1 MKNKDDRVNMP
12 KFVFVTGG
20 VLSGI
25 GKGHTTASI
34 AKLLQ
39 FRGYRIDLVKI
50 DPYLNVDPGTLNP
63 VEHGE
68 PFVTD
73 QIYEFRPA
81 PNFVYTTAEVDQDFG
96 TYERFTGRTI
106 HPRNNIT
113 SGQIYLSVILQ
124 ERIGKFLGKTVQII
138 PHVTDA
144 IKQRLRDVAATAQQA
159 EEPLDIVLV
168 EVGGTVG
175 DIEGVP
181 FLEAIRQF
189 RLEEGRGNTLL
200 VHVAWV
206 PYLGTVGE
214 LKTKPT
220 QHSVKQLLSLGL
232 QPDLI
237 VARCQAEL
245 TEEARRKIALHSNVP
260 SEAVISNPDLGEIYA
275 LPLHFYEQG
284 LDAYVLQR
292 LELVARPPT
301 GMKAWQ
307 QVVHRFTHPTTKL
320 RVAMPGK
327 YVAMEDTYVS
337 IREALRHAGASL
349 GAALTIDILDAEQM
363 EQHSGE
369 TDKLTAYDGV
379 LLTPGFGSR
388 GTEGMIHAAWKAYE
402 ADLPY
407 LGICFGC
414 QLFFVA
420 FCRHEL
426 GLKGAN
432 STELDSRT
440 PYPVVDLLPEQ
451 RGIEA
456 KGGTMRL
463 GGHEIKVMPRT
474 RLQAAYHA
482 TTVRERFRHRY
493 HLMQSFAD
501 QAAKRGLV
509 VSATDTSGKII
520 NAIEVANRYW
530 MVGTQFHPEYTSHP
544 DHPNPVYVAFV
555 RAMLQRQ
562 HDGGQSKT
570 VGPEHG
576 GSESR

>member
-1 MKNKDDRVNMP
+1 MKNKVDRVNMP

-39 FRGYRIDLVKI
+39 FRGYRVDLVKI

-73 QIYEFRPA
+73 QIYEFKPA

-144 IKQRLRDVAATAQQA
+144 IKQRLRDAATTAQQA
-159 EEPLDIVLV
+159 GEPLDIILV

-260 SEAVISNPDLGEIYA
+260 SEAVISNPDLDEIYA
-275 LPLHFYEQG
+275 LPLRFYEQG

-337 IREALRHAGASL
+337 INEALRHAGAHL
-349 GAALTIDILDAEQM
+349 GAALTMDVLDAEQI
-363 EQHSGE
+363 EQHPAE
-369 TDKLTAYDGV
+369 RDKLTTYDGI

-388 GTEGMIHAAWKAYE
+388 GTEGMIQAAWKAYE

-414 QLFFVA
+414 QLLFVA
-420 FCRHEL
+420 FCRYAL

-432 STELDSRT
+432 STEIDPKT
-440 PYPVVDLLPEQ
+440 PHAVVDLLPEQ
-451 RGIEA
+451 RAVEA

-463 GGHEIKVMPRT
+463 GGHEIRVKPRT
-474 RLQAAYHA
+474 HLHTAYHGA
-482 TTVRERFRHRY
+482 AIRERFRHRY
-493 HLMQSFAD
+493 HLMQSFVD
-501 QAAKRGLV
+501 QATEKGLV
-509 VSATDTSGKII
+509 VSATDSSGKII
-520 NAIEVANRYW
+520 NAVEIANRFW
-530 MVGTQFHPEYTSHP
+530 IVGTQFHPEFTSRP

-555 RAMLQRQ
+555 RAMLQRHQ
-562 HDGGQSKT
+562 NKGQGKAVSKERGGTNPQ
-570 VGPEHG
+570 
-576 GSESR
+576 